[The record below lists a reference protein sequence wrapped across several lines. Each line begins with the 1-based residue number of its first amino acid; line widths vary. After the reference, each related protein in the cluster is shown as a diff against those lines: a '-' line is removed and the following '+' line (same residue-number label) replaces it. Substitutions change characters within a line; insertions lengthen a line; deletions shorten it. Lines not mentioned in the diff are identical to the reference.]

1 MYLVHNMPH
10 TKPIQS
16 SNNSGKLA
24 DRERDSASCVPN
36 VMGALHGEVR
46 LHLYMRHSCMLTI
59 FIPTKILIYK
69 KDITYTCNVEGL
81 LLITVK
87 LILITSFFVEIG

>member
-36 VMGALHGEVR
+36 VVGALHGEVR
-46 LHLYMRHSCMLTI
+46 LRLYLGHSCMLTI
-59 FIPTKILIYK
+59 FILTKVLIIK
-69 KDITYTCNVEGL
+69 NDIIYTCNVEGL
-81 LLITVK
+81 LLITLK
-87 LILITSFFVEIG
+87 LI